1 MSAVAEALDAEKR
14 AADGTRI
21 IRRANGV
28 VVTVR
33 PDRVTIIERPDGSR
47 TTVAPGGRVETCLA
61 DGTVKIRDPR
71 ARIDP
76 ATRPLNVWSRSSEEV
91 GRLLSN
97 FARTPFTLDGRAYA
111 SVEGFYQG
119 LKVAEPLERARIAK
133 LWGSAAKAA
142 VKGSL
147 TVFDYDGRR
156 YRAGTPEHFALIRR
170 AIAAKLD
177 QHPGLAAAF
186 KATHPRPIRHDTGRP
201 DGPNAVF
208 PAAVLVAILTDL
220 RDGLVAAAE

>member
-1 MSAVAEALDAEKR
+1 MSAIAEAVGEELR
-14 AADGTRI
+14 GADGTRV
-21 IRRANGV
+21 IRRPNGV

-61 DGTVKIRDPR
+61 DGTVKVRDPR
-71 ARIDP
+71 RRVDP
-76 ATRPLNVWSRSSEEV
+76 ASRPLNVWSKSSEEV

-97 FARTPFTLDGRAYA
+97 FARTPFTLDGRSYA

-119 LKVAEPLERARIAK
+119 LKAAEPEERARIAK

-142 VKGSL
+142 GKG
-147 TVFDYDGRR
+147 TFDVFEYDGRR
-156 YRAGTPEHFALIRR
+156 IRAGTPEHFALIRR

-177 QHPGLAAAF
+177 QHLDLRAAF
-186 KATHPRPIRHDTGRP
+186 RATHPRPIRHDTGRP
-201 DGPNAVF
+201 DGPSAVF

-220 RDGLVAAAE
+220 RDGLVAAED